1 MRLFECF
8 GHVAPPMGA
17 KMLSDFEQEEL
28 SSRLHATAEA
38 LGHEIK
44 SSLVMLMVDDLSDYP
59 YDEICKALA
68 RVRKEHVGKLTLK
81 AIIDRMQ
88 KPGTRPAANEAWA
101 LSLPAQ
107 DESNTVVWTDE
118 MSQAWAVALPVL
130 ESGDKVGARMA
141 FIQTYERLV
150 TIAEAENKSPCWRV
164 SQGWD
169 TEKRVQAI
177 TTAQNA
183 GLLPAPIANKYLP
196 SPNVSN
202 VQPSKNGQARVQ
214 SYVSALL
221 ADIQQSREQRI
232 REHQKRLAREQ
243 SKRQERL
250 KLFEQQRKTLEARFN
265 SER

>member
-1 MRLFECF
+1 
-8 GHVAPPMGA
+8 
-17 KMLSDFEQEEL
+17 
-28 SSRLHATAEA
+28 TAEA

-202 VQPSKNGQARVQ
+202 IQPSKNGQARVQ
-214 SYVSALL
+214 SCVSALL
-221 ADIQQSREQRI
+221 A
-232 REHQKRLAREQ
+232 
-243 SKRQERL
+243 
-250 KLFEQQRKTLEARFN
+250 
-265 SER
+265 

>member
-1 MRLFECF
+1 
-8 GHVAPPMGA
+8 
-17 KMLSDFEQEEL
+17 MLSDFEQEEL

-44 SSLVMLMVDDLSDYP
+44 SSLVMLMVDDLGGYP

-68 RVRKEHVGKLTLK
+68 RVRKEHAGKLTLK
-81 AIIDRMQ
+81 VIIDRIR
-88 KPGTRPAANEAWA
+88 KPDARPAANEAWA

-177 TTAQNA
+177 TTAKNA
-183 GLLPAPIANKYLP
+183 GLLPSPIANKYLP

-202 VQPSKNGQARVQ
+202 VQPSKNGLARVQ

-221 ADIQQSREQRI
+221 ADIQQSREQRE
-232 REHQKRLAREQ
+232 REHQKRLVRER
-243 SKRQERL
+243 SERQERL
-250 KLFEQQRKTLEARFN
+250 KLFEQQRKILEVRFN
-265 SER
+265 NHQQ

>member
-1 MRLFECF
+1 
-8 GHVAPPMGA
+8 
-17 KMLSDFEQEEL
+17 MLSDFEQEEL

-118 MSQAWAVALPVL
+118 MSQAWTIALPVL

-150 TIAEAENKSPCWRV
+150 AAAEAENKSPCWRV

-177 TTAQNA
+177 STAKNA

-202 VQPSKNGQARVQ
+202 ARPSKDGQARVQ

-243 SKRQERL
+243 FKRQERL

-265 SER
+265 SERQ